1 MKSIMRKPFVLVMNV
16 YLIKSLAAGN
26 KVTHEGDC
34 MYTAGLKIKKY
45 THTQLH
51 TQIHRY
57 IYILYPNT
65 YTSYI
70 LIYSST
76 YIKNPGL

>member
-45 THTQLH
+45 THTH
-51 TQIHRY
+51 RAAYTDTQIH
-57 IYILYPNT
+57 IH
-65 YTSYI
+65 
-70 LIYSST
+70 LIS
-76 YIKNPGL
+76 